1 MEYHVCAGFLKILN
15 TIIAMKKKEVNATT
29 TSKAIVALPSIVV
42 EKKVKLKSRKA
53 LYEESL
59 LTDAEFSKFLL
70 KVKNGNFTQRFPTL
84 QGEFLRIA
92 KEVNGMVKQL
102 NLFSMEVT
110 RVAREVVTDGKLGGA
125 SDYITKPVIVDQ
137 LSNLMRVWLK

>member
-1 MEYHVCAGFLKILN
+1 
-15 TIIAMKKKEVNATT
+15 MKKKEVYATT

-92 KEVNGMVKQL
+92 KELNGMVKQL

-125 SDYITKPVIVDQ
+125 SDYITKPVNVDQ

>member
-1 MEYHVCAGFLKILN
+1 
-15 TIIAMKKKEVNATT
+15 MKKKEVYATT

-92 KEVNGMVKQL
+92 KELNGMVKQL

-125 SDYITKPVIVDQ
+125 SDYITKPVNVVQ